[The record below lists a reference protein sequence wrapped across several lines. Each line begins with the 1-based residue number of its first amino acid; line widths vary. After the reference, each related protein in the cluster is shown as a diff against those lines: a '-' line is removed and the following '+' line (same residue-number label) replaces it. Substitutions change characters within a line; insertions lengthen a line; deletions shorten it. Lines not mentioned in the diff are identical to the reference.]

1 MQDSSYRLKES
12 IAKCAIELFK
22 TEGYN
27 NVSVNEICEKV
38 PVSRSVFYTMFKGKR
53 SVLDYVV
60 AKPQQNDEES
70 FRKFADAENDF
81 ERIWQLFDRFITIAL
96 DFGPQLTSTLFIMQF
111 ESPQGIREAVHAL
124 DDLFATLAKNCAKSG
139 IIETE
144 EPPELLSHIATD
156 LIIHELYVWCSQN
169 GNFSLRE
176 RARAVRRSRVPCQA
190 AVPHDPRPARG
201 AVRCRMENIDFRK
214 DLLVGLFKEYCDKY
228 DELNAKFSAVP
239 VAKYEYCSGVKGI
252 GRGCYSPS
260 LIIDIVVGNVNRG
273 RRVTHPRKGCYYRY
287 RYLFDENGKLL
298 VAEDYSKELGKP
310 KPVIYFDERRKL
322 CVARDTSRA
331 DRRIRACTLAKRVP
345 YI

>member
-96 DFGPQLTSTLFIMQF
+96 DFGPQLTSTLFVMQF

-124 DDLFATLAKNCAKSG
+124 DDL
-139 IIETE
+139 
-144 EPPELLSHIATD
+144 
-156 LIIHELYVWCSQN
+156 
-169 GNFSLRE
+169 LR
-176 RARAVRRSRVPCQA
+176 RL
-190 AVPHDPRPARG
+190 PRTAPSPA
-201 AVRCRMENIDFRK
+201 
-214 DLLVGLFKEYCDKY
+214 
-228 DELNAKFSAVP
+228 
-239 VAKYEYCSGVKGI
+239 
-252 GRGCYSPS
+252 
-260 LIIDIVVGNVNRG
+260 
-273 RRVTHPRKGCYYRY
+273 
-287 RYLFDENGKLL
+287 
-298 VAEDYSKELGKP
+298 
-310 KPVIYFDERRKL
+310 
-322 CVARDTSRA
+322 
-331 DRRIRACTLAKRVP
+331 
-345 YI
+345 